1 LDFFFNNFLFGSA
14 LNALS
19 LLFCFSSILV
29 FPLVSNN
36 LLFSG
41 MLNPPRDEVRNA
53 MLSCMIYALMFQTPA
68 KFIVIF
74 PPSTFHASWL
84 KIT

>member
-1 LDFFFNNFLFGSA
+1 MFSMDLNMFLNMKIKMETGSMR
-14 LNALS
+14 
-19 LLFCFSSILV
+19 V
-29 FPLVSNN
+29 
-36 LLFSG
+36 G

-53 MLSCMIYALMFQTPA
+53 MLSCMIYALMFQTTA
-68 KFIVIF
+68 KFVVIF